1 MIYIYYGPT
10 GSGKTDLAIAQILKN
25 RKELQKDGEIIS
37 ADSRQ
42 IYIGM
47 DIGTNKD
54 KEKYIRNKI
63 NYHLIGILTPDK
75 KFSVWD
81 WNQMCKEK
89 LQEIRKKGN
98 DIYIVG
104 GTGLYIDSLLYP
116 RSYSSS
122 ILDLKVN
129 LKQSNDDHILLST
142 IQDLFIKD
150 FPIDYERLNESE
162 RKNKRRLT
170 SNYFKLKNATDLKI
184 VMGEEINN
192 FVLEEGSF
200 KLITPQYSRENL
212 YERINKRVDKMFEE
226 GFVNEVRELIKSG
239 YKDSEALNGSGYKE
253 IVKYITDNNENEV
266 ELNKVIE
273 AIKKSHRNYAKRQIT
288 WFNKY
293 KIDFKNA

>member
-226 GFVNEVRELIKSG
+226 GFVNEVRELIK
-239 YKDSEALNGSGYKE
+239 
-253 IVKYITDNNENEV
+253 
-266 ELNKVIE
+266 
-273 AIKKSHRNYAKRQIT
+273 
-288 WFNKY
+288 
-293 KIDFKNA
+293 